1 MSKINSKYWKERQKA
16 YFKNLEKD
24 EEKLLKKMIKE
35 YEKEAAKLDKEIAS
49 YYAKYGTDNVIEYR
63 DLLVELDS
71 KERKI
76 LLQDMEQFFDVYPEF
91 EHLKPIR
98 ESIYKLDRLGSL
110 RYSITKQ
117 QIELGVKEE
126 EVILKHLSKSYTS
139 TYNAML
145 KNMGFGNNFLSVN
158 DILVKDLVNRAWL
171 NDKKFSDRIWGNK
184 EKLIDY
190 ITTDFKNGIIRGDNY
205 NKLSKILE
213 ERFLKQSKNNIKRLV
228 YTEGTFIQNQAM
240 AKPFEDI
247 GYDTYI
253 YDAILDDETSEV
265 CEGLNGQE
273 FLFKDKEPG
282 VNFPPMHPWCRSS
295 FIVKL

>member
-1 MSKINSKYWKERQKA
+1 MSKINPKYWRKRQKA
-16 YFKNLEKD
+16 YFKNLEKN

-63 DLLVELDS
+63 DLLVELDP

-76 LLQDMEQFFDVYPEF
+76 LLQDMEQFFDVHPEF
-91 EHLKPIR
+91 EHLKHIR
-98 ESIYKLDRLGSL
+98 ESIYKLDRLDSL

-145 KNMGFGNNFLSVN
+145 KDMGFGDNFLSVN
-158 DILVKDLVNRAWL
+158 DALVKDLVNRAWL
-171 NDKKFSDRIWGNK
+171 NNKNFSDRIWGNK

-190 ITTDFKNGIIRGDNY
+190 LTTDFKNGIIRGDDY
-205 NKLSKILE
+205 NKLSKMLE

-240 AKPFEDI
+240 AKPFEDM

-253 YDAILDDETSEV
+253 YDAILDERTSEV